1 LAARVR
7 VRFAP
12 SPTGHLHIGS
22 ARTAL
27 YNWLLAKKEKGLFL
41 LRIEDTDR
49 SRYVPE
55 AMADIME
62 GLRWLGLNW
71 DEGPDTGGPA
81 GPYQQSERVEL
92 YRQYAEDLVARGK
105 AYYCFCPP
113 ERLEELRRSGYGY
126 DGHCR
131 ELSPERCR
139 EYFAEG
145 KKAVI
150 RFKMPREGKI
160 TVRDYLRGE
169 MVFDLQTLDD
179 FVLLKSDG
187 FPTYHLAVV
196 VDDHLMK
203 VTHALRGEEWIASTP
218 RHFLLYEAFGWE
230 PPVFIHLP
238 VILAPDGKGKLSKR
252 HGATSLREYRHQGYL
267 PEAVNNF
274 LLLLG
279 WHPPDDR
286 EVLSLEEA
294 AAVFSPERINTAP
307 VAFSLDK
314 LNWLNG
320 VYIRQLAPEEL
331 AARVLPFLQKD
342 GLLPD
347 PCPPE
352 RFAYLVRII
361 PLVQERI
368 KLLTEISEQTAYFF
382 QEEIPVPSPELLTGK
397 KSSPG
402 EVHDLLAAAVKVL
415 EGVADFSA
423 AVLEEALRKLATE
436 LGQKPGA
443 LFMPIRVAITG
454 RTATPGLFETM
465 EVIGKPRVLQ
475 RLQAAISGL
484 A

>member
-1 LAARVR
+1 M
-7 VRFAP
+7 RFAP
-12 SPTGHLHIGS
+12 SPTGYLHIGS

-27 YNWLLAKKEKGLFL
+27 YNWLMAKKEKGLFL

-55 AMADIME
+55 AMTDIME
-62 GLRWLGLNW
+62 NLRWLGLDW
-71 DEGPDTGGPA
+71 DEGPEAGGPA
-81 GPYQQSERVEL
+81 GPYYQSDRVEI
-92 YRQYAEDLVARGK
+92 YRRQADDLVVQGK
-105 AYYCFCPP
+105 AYYCFCSP

-131 ELSPERCR
+131 ELSAERCR
-139 EYFAEG
+139 EYFEEG
-145 KKAVI
+145 KEAVI

-169 MVFDLQTLDD
+169 ILFDLQTLDD
-179 FVLLKSDG
+179 FVLLMADG
-187 FPTYHLAVV
+187 VPTYHLAVV
-196 VDDHLMK
+196 VDDHLMAI
-203 VTHALRGEEWIASTP
+203 THVLRGDEWIASTP
-218 RHFLLYEAFGWE
+218 RHILLYKAFGWE

-238 VILAPDGKGKLSKR
+238 VLLAPDGKGKLSKR
-252 HGATSLREYRHQGYL
+252 HGSTSLREYREQGYL

-286 EVLSLEEA
+286 EVVTMEEA

-307 VAFSLDK
+307 VAFSLEK

-320 VYIRQLAPEEL
+320 VYIRRLAPEDL

-361 PLVQERI
+361 PLVQERLR
-368 KLLTEISEQTAYFF
+368 LLSEIGEQTAYFF
-382 QEEIPVPSPELLTGK
+382 QEEIPAPSPELLVGK
-397 KSSPG
+397 KSSAS
-402 EVHDLLAAAVKVL
+402 ETRDLLAAALKVL

-423 AVLEEALRKLATE
+423 ANVEETLRGLAAE
-436 LGQKPGA
+436 LGKKPGL
-443 LFMPIRVAITG
+443 LFMPLRVAITG

-465 EVIGKPRVLQ
+465 EAIGKPRVL
-475 RLQAAISGL
+475 RRIRAALSGL

>member
-1 LAARVR
+1 M
-7 VRFAP
+7 RFAP
-12 SPTGHLHIGS
+12 SPTGYLHIGG

-27 YNWLLAKKEKGLFL
+27 YNWLMAKKEKGLFL

-55 AMADIME
+55 AMEDIME
-62 GLRWLGLNW
+62 SLRWLGLHW
-71 DEGPDTGGPA
+71 DEGPDVGGPA

-92 YRQYAEDLVARGK
+92 YRRHAEDLVARGK

-131 ELSPERCR
+131 ELPAEVCR
-139 EYFAEG
+139 EYLEEG

-150 RFKMPREGKI
+150 RFKIPQEGKI

-196 VDDHLMK
+196 VDDHLMEISH
-203 VTHALRGEEWIASTP
+203 VMRGDEWLPSVP
-218 RHFLLYEAFGWE
+218 RHILLYEAFGWE

-238 VILAPDGKGKLSKR
+238 VLLAPDGKGKLSKR
-252 HGATSLREYRHQGYL
+252 HGATSLREYREKGYL

-286 EVLSLEEA
+286 EVLTMEEA
-294 AAVFSPERINTAP
+294 AAVFSPERINTSP
-307 VAFSLDK
+307 VAFSLEK
-314 LNWLNG
+314 LDWLNG
-320 VYIRQLAPEEL
+320 VYIRQLAPEDL
-331 AARVLPFLQKD
+331 AARAVPFLQKD
-342 GLLPD
+342 GVLPD

-361 PLVQERI
+361 PLVQERLR
-368 KLLTEISEQTAYFF
+368 LLSEIGEQTAYFF
-382 QEEIPVPSPELLTGK
+382 QEEIPAPSPELLVGK
-397 KSSPG
+397 KSSAS
-402 EVHDLLAAAVKVL
+402 ETRDLLAAALKVL

-423 AVLEEALRKLATE
+423 ANVEETLRIWSPKRCWKRRGSKL
-436 LGQKPGA
+436 
-443 LFMPIRVAITG
+443 
-454 RTATPGLFETM
+454 
-465 EVIGKPRVLQ
+465 
-475 RLQAAISGL
+475 
-484 A
+484 